1 MCFKIYDHK
10 QLLALFFSMGLTHKN
25 MKSVAEVIDILTWF
39 VKEDGVDKYTE
50 KNLQAVTKLLLSTDK
65 TVAKNALEFVIEVHK
80 EIDEALWKVIGKIND
95 QQKTMIENRIK
106 MLRKGT
112 N

>member
-1 MCFKIYDHK
+1 
-10 QLLALFFSMGLTHKN
+10 MGLTHKN

>member
-1 MCFKIYDHK
+1 
-10 QLLALFFSMGLTHKN
+10 

>member
-1 MCFKIYDHK
+1 
-10 QLLALFFSMGLTHKN
+10 

-80 EIDEALWKVIGKIND
+80 EIDEALWKVIGKINKTDASQHTLASKIND